1 MLTIYGRDYSSN
13 VQMVMWAVGELG
25 LAHERLDYGHVFGKV
40 DTPEFL
46 EMNPNGLVPVLKD
59 GGLVMFESA
68 AIVRYLAARYG
79 DRRFWPADAMIRGP
93 LDTWAEWAKNSF
105 APAVNQVFYNSVV
118 VSPARRNPEAL
129 AAAEKNAA
137 RLALML
143 DERLGEGPYLAD
155 QTFTFADLSP
165 GHILYRYYN
174 VPFARPATPG
184 LDAYWQRLQ
193 ERPAFAKHAMKSFES
208 LRGKD

>member
-25 LAHERLDYGHVFGKV
+25 LAHERLDYGHVFGGT
-40 DTPEFL
+40 DTPEFR

-93 LDTWAEWAKNSF
+93 LDTWAEWGKNTF
-105 APAVNQVFYNSVV
+105 APAVNRVFITSVATPPSKQDPQVIAAAIKAAS
-118 VSPARRNPEAL
+118 AL
-129 AAAEKNAA
+129 AV
-137 RLALML
+137 ML
-143 DERLGEGPYLAD
+143 DERLGEGPWLAD
-155 QTFTFADLSP
+155 HTFTFADLSP

-174 VPFARPATPG
+174 VPFERPETPN
-184 LDAYWQRLQ
+184 LDAYWARLQ
-193 ERPAFAKHAMKSFES
+193 ERPAFAKHAMKSFEP
-208 LRGKD
+208 LRGRD